1 MLELSITLPEED
13 AVVALPV
20 QSIYEND
27 RIYAIRDTASQD
39 SGQLDG
45 NPEYRLQAITVER
58 VGEAQAED
66 GQHRILVR
74 SPEISAGEKIITTQL
89 PRAISGLLVEPA

>member
-1 MLELSITLPEED
+1 
-13 AVVALPV
+13 VVALPV

-27 RIYAIRDTASQD
+27 RIYAIRDVATND
-39 SGQLDG
+39 SSQLDG
-45 NPEYRLQAITVER
+45 AGQEYRLEAITIER

-74 SPEISAGEKIITTQL
+74 SPEISAGQKIITTQL
-89 PRAISGLLVEPA
+89 PRAISGLLVKPA